1 MSPLGYASS
10 SARAR
15 ERAAPGRRGSLSGLR
30 LLERRILLRPGRS
43 LVPCG
48 LDRLHHLGAARHRR
62 RWSVT
67 WHRSF
72 LSLDPPAEGSAG
84 PDLARR
90 AGSLRK
96 APIMMRRA
104 LAKTDLD
111 QSGCEIFREALSQ
124 SRRQSGALRRPPA
137 AASTIQVSVGCTG
150 TSRSWSRPRWYVC
163 SRPPAA
169 TRCSCSRP
177 GRSTTRPR
185 AG

>member
-72 LSLDPPAEGSAG
+72 LSFDPPAEGSAG

-124 SRRQSGALRRPPA
+124 SRRQSGALRRPRRSCSEPGPSRPYGPACQIKLGRRRLRREADYQPVGTPAPA
-137 AASTIQVSVGCTG
+137 AAGH
-150 TSRSWSRPRWYVC
+150 RWC
-163 SRPPAA
+163 
-169 TRCSCSRP
+169 
-177 GRSTTRPR
+177 
-185 AG
+185 